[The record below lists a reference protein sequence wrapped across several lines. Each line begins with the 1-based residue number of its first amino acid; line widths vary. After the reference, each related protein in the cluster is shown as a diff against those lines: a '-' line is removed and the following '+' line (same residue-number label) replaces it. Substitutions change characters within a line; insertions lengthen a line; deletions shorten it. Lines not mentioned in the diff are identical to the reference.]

1 MDGYPHYKLGDSKT
15 RIYAL
20 TIIEDGLISEQHKK
34 ISRIRLLH
42 MIRIHKPN
50 YLAIDNVYELATN
63 ISGLRNFF
71 LKLPAETRVIQV
83 TGFQEETGSLQ
94 QKASKQGLA
103 LPSKT
108 SPSEESE
115 ACARLAEKGVGAKV

>member
-1 MDGYPHYKLGDSKT
+1 
-15 RIYAL
+15 
-20 TIIEDGLISEQHKK
+20 
-34 ISRIRLLH
+34 

-63 ISGLRNFF
+63 IGGLRNFF
-71 LKLPAETRVIQV
+71 SKLPAETRVIQV

-108 SPSEESE
+108 SPLEESE

>member
-1 MDGYPHYKLGDSKT
+1 
-15 RIYAL
+15 
-20 TIIEDGLISEQHKK
+20 
-34 ISRIRLLH
+34 

-63 ISGLRNFF
+63 IGGLRNFF
-71 LKLPAETRVIQV
+71 SKLPAETRVIQV

-108 SPSEESE
+108 
-115 ACARLAEKGVGAKV
+115 